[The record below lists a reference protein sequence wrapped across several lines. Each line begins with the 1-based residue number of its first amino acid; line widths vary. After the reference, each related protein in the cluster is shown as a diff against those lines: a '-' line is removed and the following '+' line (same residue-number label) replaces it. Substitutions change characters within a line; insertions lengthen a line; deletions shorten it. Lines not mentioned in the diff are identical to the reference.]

1 MDSKCS
7 KRANCQCNKCQ
18 PFCRPEI
25 NNISRIE
32 ICTIT
37 EDDEENKNYDTN
49 KLSKF
54 SDLPP
59 TSQEQNLYDAS
70 GNIRIAQ
77 PLASSPTNKERNNL
91 HEGTDDEDEEN
102 AHHRHSRRQSKGFAR
117 GREEAHRRQ
126 IQELEQ
132 EQRQLMETAAA
143 IRNSTQ
149 LQLSILGE
157 RQQKEQEA
165 AEAQLKESMATSV
178 FQRALEY
185 NRNEEE
191 IRQQEEDEKE
201 RRRKIESGMIDLQT
215 EITKEESQTLHEKH
229 PPLPPS
235 PFLAFASKQAPTAPP
250 PAPPAPQAPQA
261 EPVETSS
268 DISGNV
274 QLNVTDISGNN
285 NETQQ
290 AENSSVSD
298 SG

>member
-1 MDSKCS
+1 MS
-7 KRANCQCNKCQ
+7 A
-18 PFCRPEI
+18 FCRPEI

-37 EDDEENKNYDTN
+37 EDDEENKNYDGGRLT
-49 KLSKF
+49 KF
-54 SDLPP
+54 SDVPP
-59 TSQEQNLYDAS
+59 TSQEQSLYDAS

-77 PLASSPTNKERNNL
+77 PVASSPTNKERNNL

-143 IRNSTQ
+143 IRTSTQ
-149 LQLSILGE
+149 LQLNILGE
-157 RQQKEQEA
+157 RQKKEQAA

-191 IRQQEEDEKE
+191 MRQREEEEKE
-201 RRRKIESGMIDLQT
+201 RRRKIDSGMIDLQT

-235 PFLAFASKQAPTAPP
+235 PFLAFASKQESATRVQ
-250 PAPPAPQAPQA
+250 APQAPEA

-274 QLNVTDISGNN
+274 QLNVTDISGNDT
-285 NETQQ
+285 ETVQV
-290 AENSSVSD
+290 EDSSVSE